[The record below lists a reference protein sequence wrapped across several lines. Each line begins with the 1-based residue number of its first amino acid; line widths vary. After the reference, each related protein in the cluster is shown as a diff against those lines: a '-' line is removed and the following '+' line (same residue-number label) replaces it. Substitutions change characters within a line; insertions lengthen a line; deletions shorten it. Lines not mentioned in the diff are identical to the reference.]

1 MVVTRLEI
9 EARRPYADGASFGDI
24 GPYER
29 LDGTGPIWVRM
40 YGSGSA
46 VAAIYKKEGERDEAA
61 ARLGTKG
68 HALIKTMTRSSPAAY

>member
-1 MVVTRLEI
+1 M
-9 EARRPYADGASFGDI
+9 S
-24 GPYER
+24 
-29 LDGTGPIWVRM
+29 
-40 YGSGSA
+40 GSGSA